1 MDIFNHWVEEGEREA
16 GSWSWEEDLLKA
28 VSGDPCLHH
37 QPPAEEEDT
46 DMLNTPDML
55 TEEFVAPPEVEAEWD
70 LHSELVGMK
79 DPHPSEEELFRGYN
93 YKLVSPT
100 EVEGRAS
107 NSTIT
112 DLHCPPPLQ
121 NTITTTTTTTNNN
134 QPEVKEN
141 PVTLATILPEPLS
154 SEDMDLDIGA
164 NESHGEAL
172 IQDLSSIWNP
182 NFMDA
187 FDSIISNNNIT
198 AEVDNPWNTDNILKG
213 AEPDGPMF
221 DIVEY
226 AMDESGVCKEN
237 ESTAL
242 YPVPDVKIEV
252 LEEVEEEEKEV
263 KPIRNRIKKENKD
276 HDYDPNL
283 KKVKKNPSTPHKMKR
298 KKVGR
303 PARGKPIEVTQIPTA
318 LREKLS
324 EVELTSLKYR
334 RMRDLNNEA
343 SRKCRENRKKKAAT
357 ADVEMELEMEK
368 NRQLKATL
376 EKMSMQKDML
386 AKKLKALGLC
396 SQ

>member
-1 MDIFNHWVEEGEREA
+1 MG
-16 GSWSWEEDLLKA
+16 
-28 VSGDPCLHH
+28 
-37 QPPAEEEDT
+37 
-46 DMLNTPDML
+46 
-55 TEEFVAPPEVEAEWD
+55 
-70 LHSELVGMK
+70 
-79 DPHPSEEELFRGYN
+79 
-93 YKLVSPT
+93 
-100 EVEGRAS
+100 
-107 NSTIT
+107 
-112 DLHCPPPLQ
+112 
-121 NTITTTTTTTNNN
+121 
-134 QPEVKEN
+134 
-141 PVTLATILPEPLS
+141 PEPLS

-164 NESHGEAL
+164 NESDGESL

-198 AEVDNPWNTDNILKG
+198 AEVDNLWNTDNILKG
-213 AEPDGPMF
+213 AEPVGPMF

-226 AMDESGVCKEN
+226 AMEDSGVCKEN
-237 ESTAL
+237 ENTAL

-252 LEEVEEEEKEV
+252 LEEFGEEQDV
-263 KPIRNRIKKENKD
+263 KPIRKRIKKENKD

-283 KKVKKNPSTPHKMKR
+283 KKVKKNPLTSLKMKR

-303 PARGKPIEVTQIPTA
+303 PARGKPIEVTQIPMA
-318 LREKLS
+318 LREELS

-343 SRKCRENRKKKAAT
+343 SRKCRENRKKKAAK
-357 ADVEMELEMEK
+357 ADVEMKRETEK

>member
-1 MDIFNHWVEEGEREA
+1 MDIFNNWVEEGEREA

-37 QPPAEEEDT
+37 QPPVEEEDT

-93 YKLVSPT
+93 FKLVSPT

-107 NSTIT
+107 ISSIT
-112 DLHCPPPLQ
+112 DIICPPPLVAE
-121 NTITTTTTTTNNN
+121 NTITNTNNNNN
-134 QPEVKEN
+134 QPEVKED

-164 NESHGEAL
+164 NESNGEAL

-213 AEPDGPMF
+213 AF

-226 AMDESGVCKEN
+226 AMDKSGVRMEN
-237 ESTAL
+237 ENTTL

-252 LEEVEEEEKEV
+252 VEDVEEENV
-263 KPIRNRIKKENKD
+263 KPIRKRIK
-276 HDYDPNL
+276 
-283 KKVKKNPSTPHKMKR
+283 
-298 KKVGR
+298 
-303 PARGKPIEVTQIPTA
+303 
-318 LREKLS
+318 
-324 EVELTSLKYR
+324 
-334 RMRDLNNEA
+334 
-343 SRKCRENRKKKAAT
+343 
-357 ADVEMELEMEK
+357 
-368 NRQLKATL
+368 
-376 EKMSMQKDML
+376 
-386 AKKLKALGLC
+386 
-396 SQ
+396 

>member
-1 MDIFNHWVEEGEREA
+1 MDN
-16 GSWSWEEDLLKA
+16 L
-28 VSGDPCLHH
+28 
-37 QPPAEEEDT
+37 
-46 DMLNTPDML
+46 
-55 TEEFVAPPEVEAEWD
+55 
-70 LHSELVGMK
+70 
-79 DPHPSEEELFRGYN
+79 
-93 YKLVSPT
+93 
-100 EVEGRAS
+100 
-107 NSTIT
+107 
-112 DLHCPPPLQ
+112 
-121 NTITTTTTTTNNN
+121 
-134 QPEVKEN
+134 
-141 PVTLATILPEPLS
+141 
-154 SEDMDLDIGA
+154 
-164 NESHGEAL
+164 
-172 IQDLSSIWNP
+172 
-182 NFMDA
+182 
-187 FDSIISNNNIT
+187 
-198 AEVDNPWNTDNILKG
+198 WNTDNILKG

-226 AMDESGVCKEN
+226 AMEDSGVKEN

-252 LEEVEEEEKEV
+252 LEEVEEEKEV
-263 KPIRNRIKKENKD
+263 KQIRNRIKKENKD

-283 KKVKKNPSTPHKMKR
+283 KKVKKNPSTTHKMKR

-343 SRKCRENRKKKAAT
+343 SRKCRENRKKKAAK
-357 ADVEMELEMEK
+357 ADVEMEREMEK

-386 AKKLKALGLC
+386 AKKLKALGFC

>member
-1 MDIFNHWVEEGEREA
+1 MDIFNNWVGERET

-37 QPPAEEEDT
+37 QPPVEEKDT

-55 TEEFVAPPEVEAEWD
+55 TEEFVAPPQVEAEWD

-79 DPHPSEEELFRGYN
+79 DPHPSEEELF
-93 YKLVSPT
+93 KLVSPS

-107 NSTIT
+107 ISTIT
-112 DLHCPPPLQ
+112 DLICPPPLVAED
-121 NTITTTTTTTNNN
+121 TTTTTNNNNN
-134 QPEVKEN
+134 QPEVKED

-164 NESHGEAL
+164 NESNGEAL

-198 AEVDNPWNTDNILKG
+198 AEVDNPWNTDNILKV
-213 AEPDGPMF
+213 AEPVGPMF

-226 AMDESGVCKEN
+226 AMEDSGVCKEN
-237 ESTAL
+237 ESTTL

-252 LEEVEEEEKEV
+252 LEEFGEEQDV
-263 KPIRNRIKKENKD
+263 KPIRKRIKKENKD

-283 KKVKKNPSTPHKMKR
+283 QKVKKNPSTSLKMKR

>member
-1 MDIFNHWVEEGEREA
+1 MDIFNNWVEEGENET
-16 GSWSWEEDLLKA
+16 GTWSWEEDLLNA

-37 QPPAEEEDT
+37 QNPAVEEDT

-100 EVEGRAS
+100 EVEGRAAI
-107 NSTIT
+107 STIT

-134 QPEVKEN
+134 QPEVEEN

-164 NESHGEAL
+164 NGSNGEAL
-172 IQDLSSIWNP
+172 IQDLSPIWNS

-213 AEPDGPMF
+213 AEPVGPMF

-226 AMDESGVCKEN
+226 AMEDSGVSMKNEN
-237 ESTAL
+237 TML

-252 LEEVEEEEKEV
+252 LEEVEVEEEKE
-263 KPIRNRIKKENKD
+263 IKD

-283 KKVKKNPSTPHKMKR
+283 KKVKKNPSTTHKMQR

-318 LREKLS
+318 LTEKLS

>member
-1 MDIFNHWVEEGEREA
+1 MGNHWVEEGESEA
-16 GSWSWEEDLLKA
+16 QSWSWEEDLLKA

-37 QPPAEEEDT
+37 QPPMEEEDA

-79 DPHPSEEELFRGYN
+79 DPHLSEEELF
-93 YKLVSPT
+93 KLVSPS

-107 NSTIT
+107 ISTIT
-112 DLHCPPPLQ
+112 DLICPPPLVAE
-121 NTITTTTTTTNNN
+121 NTITTNNNN

-141 PVTLATILPEPLS
+141 PVTLATILTEPLS
-154 SEDMDLDIGA
+154 SEDMDLDNGA
-164 NESHGEAL
+164 NESDGESL
-172 IQDLSSIWNP
+172 IQDFSSMWAP

-198 AEVDNPWNTDNILKG
+198 AEVDDPWNTDNILKG
-213 AEPDGPMF
+213 AEPVGPMF

-226 AMDESGVCKEN
+226 AMEDSGVCKEN
-237 ESTAL
+237 ENTAL

-252 LEEVEEEEKEV
+252 LEEVEEEKEV
-263 KPIRNRIKKENKD
+263 KPIRKRIKKENKD

-283 KKVKKNPSTPHKMKR
+283 KKVKKNPLTSLKMKR

-318 LREKLS
+318 LKEKLS

-357 ADVEMELEMEK
+357 ADVEMEREMEK

>member
-1 MDIFNHWVEEGEREA
+1 MDIFNNWVGERET

-37 QPPAEEEDT
+37 QPPVEEEDG

-70 LHSELVGMK
+70 LHSELVGMR
-79 DPHPSEEELFRGYN
+79 DPHPSEEELFHDYN
-93 YKLVSPT
+93 FKLVSPT

-107 NSTIT
+107 ISTIT
-112 DLHCPPPLQ
+112 DLICPPFVAE
-121 NTITTTTTTTNNN
+121 TTTITNNN
-134 QPEVKEN
+134 NNLTEVKEN

-154 SEDMDLDIGA
+154 SENMDLDIGA
-164 NESHGEAL
+164 NESNGEAL

-198 AEVDNPWNTDNILKG
+198 AEVDNLWNTDNILKG
-213 AEPDGPMF
+213 AEPVGPMF

-226 AMDESGVCKEN
+226 AMEDSGVCKEN
-237 ESTAL
+237 ESTTL

-252 LEEVEEEEKEV
+252 LEEFGEEQDV
-263 KPIRNRIKKENKD
+263 KPIRKRIKKENKD
-276 HDYDPNL
+276 HDYNPNL
-283 KKVKKNPSTPHKMKR
+283 KKVKKNPSTSLKMKR

-343 SRKCRENRKKKAAT
+343 SRKCRENRKKKAAM
-357 ADVEMELEMEK
+357 ADLEMERELEK

-386 AKKLKALGLC
+386 AKKLKALGLS

>member
-1 MDIFNHWVEEGEREA
+1 MG
-16 GSWSWEEDLLKA
+16 
-28 VSGDPCLHH
+28 
-37 QPPAEEEDT
+37 
-46 DMLNTPDML
+46 
-55 TEEFVAPPEVEAEWD
+55 
-70 LHSELVGMK
+70 
-79 DPHPSEEELFRGYN
+79 
-93 YKLVSPT
+93 
-100 EVEGRAS
+100 
-107 NSTIT
+107 
-112 DLHCPPPLQ
+112 
-121 NTITTTTTTTNNN
+121 
-134 QPEVKEN
+134 
-141 PVTLATILPEPLS
+141 PEPLS

-164 NESHGEAL
+164 NESDGESL

-198 AEVDNPWNTDNILKG
+198 AEVDNLWNTDNILKG
-213 AEPDGPMF
+213 AEPVGPMF

-237 ESTAL
+237 ENTTL

-252 LEEVEEEEKEV
+252 LEEVEEEKDV
-263 KPIRNRIKKENKD
+263 KAIRNRIKKENKD

-283 KKVKKNPSTPHKMKR
+283 KKVKKNPSTMHKMKR

-303 PARGKPIEVTQIPTA
+303 PARSKPIEVTQIPTA

-357 ADVEMELEMEK
+357 ADVEMEREMEK

>member
-1 MDIFNHWVEEGEREA
+1 MDIFNNWVEEGARET

-37 QPPAEEEDT
+37 QPPMEEEDA
-46 DMLNTPDML
+46 DALNTPDML

-93 YKLVSPT
+93 FKLVSPT

-112 DLHCPPPLQ
+112 DLICPPSHVAE
-121 NTITTTTTTTNNN
+121 NTITNTSNNN
-134 QPEVKEN
+134 QPEVEEN

-164 NESHGEAL
+164 NESDGESL

-226 AMDESGVCKEN
+226 AMDESGVKEN
-237 ESTAL
+237 ENTAL

-252 LEEVEEEEKEV
+252 LEEVEEEKDI
-263 KPIRNRIKKENKD
+263 KPIRRRIKKENKD

-283 KKVKKNPSTPHKMKR
+283 KKMKKNPSTTHKMTR

-303 PARGKPIEVTQIPTA
+303 PARSKPIEVTQIPTA

-343 SRKCRENRKKKAAT
+343 SRKCRENRKKKAAK

-368 NRQLKATL
+368 KKAAKADVEMEL
-376 EKMSMQKDML
+376 EME
-386 AKKLKALGLC
+386 
-396 SQ
+396 

>member
-1 MDIFNHWVEEGEREA
+1 MDIFNNWVEEGARET

-37 QPPAEEEDT
+37 QPPVEEEDG

-79 DPHPSEEELFRGYN
+79 DPQPSEEELFRGYN

-112 DLHCPPPLQ
+112 DLICPPPLVAE
-121 NTITTTTTTTNNN
+121 NTITNTNNN
-134 QPEVKEN
+134 LPEVKED

-164 NESHGEAL
+164 NESNGEAL
-172 IQDLSSIWNP
+172 IQDLNSIWNP

-198 AEVDNPWNTDNILKG
+198 AEVDNLWNTDNILQG

-226 AMDESGVCKEN
+226 AMEDSGVRMEN
-237 ESTAL
+237 ENTTL

-252 LEEVEEEEKEV
+252 LEEVEEEKEV
-263 KPIRNRIKKENKD
+263 KPIRKRIKKENKD

-283 KKVKKNPSTPHKMKR
+283 KKVKKNPSTSHKMKR

-318 LREKLS
+318 LREELS

-343 SRKCRENRKKKAAT
+343 SRKCRENRKKKAAN
-357 ADVEMELEMEK
+357 ADVDMEREMEK

-376 EKMSMQKDML
+376 EKMSKQKDML

>member
-1 MDIFNHWVEEGEREA
+1 MDIFNNWVGERET

-37 QPPAEEEDT
+37 QPPAEEDDT

-55 TEEFVAPPEVEAEWD
+55 TEEFVAPHEVEAEWD

-79 DPHPSEEELFRGYN
+79 DPHPSEEELF
-93 YKLVSPT
+93 KLVSPS

-107 NSTIT
+107 ISTIT
-112 DLHCPPPLQ
+112 DLICPPPLVTE
-121 NTITTTTTTTNNN
+121 NTITNNN
-134 QPEVKEN
+134 NNNNLPEVKEN

-164 NESHGEAL
+164 NESNGEAL

-213 AEPDGPMF
+213 AEPVGPMF

-226 AMDESGVCKEN
+226 AMEDSGVCKEN
-237 ESTAL
+237 ESTTL

-252 LEEVEEEEKEV
+252 LEEFGEEQDV
-263 KPIRNRIKKENKD
+263 KPIRKRIKKENKD
-276 HDYDPNL
+276 HDYNPNL
-283 KKVKKNPSTPHKMKR
+283 KKVKKNPLTSLKMKR

-343 SRKCRENRKKKAAT
+343 SRKCRENRKKKAAN
-357 ADVEMELEMEK
+357 ADVEMERETEK

-386 AKKLKALGLC
+386 AKKLKALGLS

>member
-1 MDIFNHWVEEGEREA
+1 MDIFNHWVEEGARET

-37 QPPAEEEDT
+37 QPPVEEEDT

-70 LHSELVGMK
+70 LHSELVGTK
-79 DPHPSEEELFRGYN
+79 DPHPSEEELF
-93 YKLVSPT
+93 KLVSPS

-107 NSTIT
+107 ISTIT
-112 DLHCPPPLQ
+112 DLICPPPLVAED
-121 NTITTTTTTTNNN
+121 TTTTTNNN
-134 QPEVKEN
+134 NNLPEVKEN

-164 NESHGEAL
+164 NGSNGEAL

-213 AEPDGPMF
+213 AEPVGPMF

-226 AMDESGVCKEN
+226 AMEDSGVCKEN
-237 ESTAL
+237 ESTTL

-252 LEEVEEEEKEV
+252 VEEVEEEDV
-263 KPIRNRIKKENKD
+263 KPIRKRTKKEEKD
-276 HDYDPNL
+276 YDYDPN
-283 KKVKKNPSTPHKMKR
+283 
-298 KKVGR
+298 
-303 PARGKPIEVTQIPTA
+303 
-318 LREKLS
+318 
-324 EVELTSLKYR
+324 
-334 RMRDLNNEA
+334 
-343 SRKCRENRKKKAAT
+343 
-357 ADVEMELEMEK
+357 
-368 NRQLKATL
+368 
-376 EKMSMQKDML
+376 
-386 AKKLKALGLC
+386 
-396 SQ
+396 

>member
-1 MDIFNHWVEEGEREA
+1 MDIFNNWVEEGARET

-37 QPPAEEEDT
+37 QPTVEEEDG

-93 YKLVSPT
+93 FKLVSPT

-112 DLHCPPPLQ
+112 DLICPPPLVAE
-121 NTITTTTTTTNNN
+121 NTITNTNNN
-134 QPEVKEN
+134 LPEVKED

-164 NESHGEAL
+164 NESDGESL

-198 AEVDNPWNTDNILKG
+198 AEVDNPWSTDSILKG
-213 AEPDGPMF
+213 AEPVWPMF

-226 AMDESGVCKEN
+226 AMENSGVKEN
-237 ESTAL
+237 ENTAL

-252 LEEVEEEEKEV
+252 LEEVEEEQDV
-263 KPIRNRIKKENKD
+263 KPIRKRIKKENKD

-283 KKVKKNPSTPHKMKR
+283 KKVKKNPSTSLKMKR

-343 SRKCRENRKKKAAT
+343 SRKCRENRKKKAAN
-357 ADVEMELEMEK
+357 ADVEMEREMEK

-376 EKMSMQKDML
+376 EKMSKQKDML
-386 AKKLKALGLC
+386 AKKLKAFGLC
-396 SQ
+396 R

>member
-1 MDIFNHWVEEGEREA
+1 MPVL
-16 GSWSWEEDLLKA
+16 SKSQL
-28 VSGDPCLHH
+28 SDPQANVGTNANGKRVISVIKNGKRIC
-37 QPPAEEEDT
+37 
-46 DMLNTPDML
+46 
-55 TEEFVAPPEVEAEWD
+55 VA
-70 LHSELVGMK
+70 
-79 DPHPSEEELFRGYN
+79 
-93 YKLVSPT
+93 
-100 EVEGRAS
+100 
-107 NSTIT
+107 
-112 DLHCPPPLQ
+112 
-121 NTITTTTTTTNNN
+121 NNL
-134 QPEVKEN
+134 PEVKEN

-164 NESHGEAL
+164 NESNGEAL

-226 AMDESGVCKEN
+226 AMENSGVKEN
-237 ESTAL
+237 ENTAL

-252 LEEVEEEEKEV
+252 LEEVEEKKDV
-263 KPIRNRIKKENKD
+263 KPIRKRIKKENKD

-283 KKVKKNPSTPHKMKR
+283 KKVKKNPSTTHKMQR

-318 LREKLS
+318 LIEKLS